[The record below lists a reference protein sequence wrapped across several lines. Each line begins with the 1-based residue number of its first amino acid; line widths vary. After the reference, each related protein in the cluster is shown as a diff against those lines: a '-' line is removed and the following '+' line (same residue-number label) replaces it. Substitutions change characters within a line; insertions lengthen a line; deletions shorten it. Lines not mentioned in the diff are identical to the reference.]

1 MRTSGPL
8 LEIAVIKVHDGGTIW
23 TTDQLLQ
30 MAVTQEMSCVY
41 LEERKYNYKV
51 LLLNF

>member
-1 MRTSGPL
+1 MRTYGPL
-8 LEIAVIKVHDGGTIW
+8 LELAVIKVHDGGPIW